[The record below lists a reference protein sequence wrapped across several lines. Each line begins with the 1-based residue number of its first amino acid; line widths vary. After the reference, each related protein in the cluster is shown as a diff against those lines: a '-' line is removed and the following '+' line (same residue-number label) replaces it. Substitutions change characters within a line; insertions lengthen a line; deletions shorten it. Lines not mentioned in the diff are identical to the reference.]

1 MSHDRDT
8 SGGTTADQSATDAQA
23 TAAAQ
28 ADAQV
33 EAQASTQ
40 AEAETTAGGVNA
52 GLLIGI
58 LVGAAFVAILNETAL
73 SNALPSLM
81 AEFSI
86 TEGTAQWLTTVFML
100 TMAVVIPTTGYL
112 MDRLTLRSIY
122 TVALSLFL
130 AGAILAAAA
139 PIFALLLLARVLQA
153 AGTALIIPLLMT
165 TIMMLIPVER
175 RGSVF
180 GLVTIVLA
188 VGPAVGPTF
197 AGVVMELASWRWI
210 FLVMIPLALIALL
223 LGLWQ
228 IKNYKEP
235 KKPPFDLFS
244 VLLSAIGFGATIYG
258 LSGMSGIADGFPTV
272 AVISLTIGVLTLVVF
287 FRRQGALMRAEA
299 AGEHKAALLN
309 TTPLKIREFSWSLG
323 LMLLSFGSLFGFI
336 IIMPIFGQT
345 VLGLSELQTGLVTL
359 PGGIIMGVMGPIV
372 GRMYDRMGTRPL
384 IIPGGALLMV
394 AMGMLLM
401 LDENK
406 DFWYLTAVAVVLNI
420 GLSCLMTPLMSNA
433 LAAVPD
439 TISSHGSAI
448 LNTLQQ
454 IAGAAGTAL
463 FIAVMSFGSARSDAD
478 EPVMA
483 LVDGVHAAFY
493 LGAGISVVVFMLAL
507 VLRIDARDIP
517 KEQRGSAPERID
529 AE

>member
-1 MSHDRDT
+1 
-8 SGGTTADQSATDAQA
+8 
-23 TAAAQ
+23 
-28 ADAQV
+28 
-33 EAQASTQ
+33 
-40 AEAETTAGGVNA
+40 
-52 GLLIGI
+52 
-58 LVGAAFVAILNETAL
+58 
-73 SNALPSLM
+73 
-81 AEFSI
+81 
-86 TEGTAQWLTTVFML
+86 
-100 TMAVVIPTTGYL
+100 
-112 MDRLTLRSIY
+112 
-122 TVALSLFL
+122 
-130 AGAILAAAA
+130 
-139 PIFALLLLARVLQA
+139 
-153 AGTALIIPLLMT
+153 
-165 TIMMLIPVER
+165 
-175 RGSVF
+175 
-180 GLVTIVLA
+180 
-188 VGPAVGPTF
+188 
-197 AGVVMELASWRWI
+197 
-210 FLVMIPLALIALL
+210 
-223 LGLWQ
+223 
-228 IKNYKEP
+228 
-235 KKPPFDLFS
+235 
-244 VLLSAIGFGATIYG
+244 
-258 LSGMSGIADGFPTV
+258 
-272 AVISLTIGVLTLVVF
+272 
-287 FRRQGALMRAEA
+287 
-299 AGEHKAALLN
+299 
-309 TTPLKIREFSWSLG
+309 
-323 LMLLSFGSLFGFI
+323 MLLSFGSLFGFI

-483 LVDGVHAAFY
+483 LVDGVHGAFY
-493 LGAGISVVVFMLAL
+493 LGAGISVVVFVLAL

>member
-1 MSHDRDT
+1 MSHDHDA
-8 SGGTTADQSATDAQA
+8 SGGAPADQNT
-23 TAAAQ
+23 T
-28 ADAQV
+28 
-33 EAQASTQ
+33 EAPGA
-40 AEAETTAGGVNA
+40 GVNA

-58 LVGAAFVAILNETAL
+58 LVAAAFVAILNETAL

-81 AEFSI
+81 TEFNV
-86 TEGTAQWLTTVFML
+86 TESTAQWLTTMFML

-112 MDRLTLRSIY
+112 MERLTLRTIY
-122 TVALSLFL
+122 TIALSLFL
-130 AGAILAAAA
+130 AGSIIAAAA
-139 PIFALLLLARVLQA
+139 PAFALLLIARVLQA

-165 TIMMLIPVER
+165 TIMILIPVDR

-180 GLVTIVLA
+180 GLVTIVMA

-197 AGVVMELASWRWI
+197 AGLILEVSSWRWI

-223 LGLWQ
+223 MGLWQ
-228 IKNYKEP
+228 IRNYNEP
-235 KKPPFDLFS
+235 SNPPFDLVS
-244 VLLSAIGFGATIYG
+244 VFLSAIGFGATIYG
-258 LSGMSGIADGFPTV
+258 LSGLGEIAESFPVV
-272 AVISLTIGVLTLVVF
+272 AVICLVVGLAVLVVF

-299 AGEHKAALLN
+299 AGDHKAPLLN

-323 LMLLSFGSLFGFI
+323 LMLLSFGTMFGFI

-345 VLGLSELQTGLVTL
+345 VLGLSELQTGLVSL
-359 PGGIIMGVMGPIV
+359 PGGLVMGAAGPII
-372 GRMYDRMGTRPL
+372 GRLYDRMGTRPL
-384 IIPGGALLMV
+384 IIPGGALLMA
-394 AMGMLLM
+394 AMGLLLL

-406 DFWYLTAVAVVLNI
+406 TFWYLTGVAVVLML

-439 TISSHGSAI
+439 TMSSHGSAI

-463 FIAVMSFGSARSDAD
+463 FIAVMGFGSSNSGAAD
-478 EPVMA
+478 PITA
-483 LVDGVHAAFY
+483 LVDGVHVAFY
-493 LGAGISVVVFMLAL
+493 LGAGISVLVFVLAV

-517 KEQRGSAPERID
+517 KEQRGSAPQRVD

>member
-1 MSHDRDT
+1 MSQNVDT
-8 SGGTTADQSATDAQA
+8 PNNSGAAGSASGDGSSRTD
-23 TAAAQ
+23 
-28 ADAQV
+28 
-33 EAQASTQ
+33 
-40 AEAETTAGGVNA
+40 GVNA

-58 LVGAAFVAILNETAL
+58 LVAAAFVAILNETAL
-73 SNALPSLM
+73 SNALPALM
-81 AEFSI
+81 AEFDI
-86 TEGTAQWLTTVFML
+86 GEDVAQWLTTVFML

-112 MDRLTLRSIY
+112 MQRLTLRTIY
-122 TVALSLFL
+122 IIALSLFL
-130 AGAILAAAA
+130 AGTILATVA
-139 PIFALLLLARVLQA
+139 PIFPVLLVARVLQA

-180 GLVTIVLA
+180 GLVTIVMA

-197 AGVVMELASWRWI
+197 SGFVMELASWRWI
-210 FLVMIPLALIALL
+210 FIVMIPLALLALL
-223 LGLWQ
+223 LGIWQ
-228 IKNYKEP
+228 IKNFEEP
-235 KKPPFDLFS
+235 SRPPFDLLS
-244 VLLSAIGFGATIYG
+244 VVLSAIGFAATIYG
-258 LSGMSGIADGFPTV
+258 LSGLSAAAEGFPTE
-272 AVISLTIGVLTLVVF
+272 AVIFLAIGVVVLIAF
-287 FRRQGALMRAEA
+287 FRRQGSLMRAEA
-299 AGEHKAALLN
+299 AGEHTAPLLN

-359 PGGIIMGVMGPIV
+359 PGGIIMGIMGPIV
-372 GRMYDRMGTRPL
+372 GRLYDKSGTRPL
-384 IIPGGALLMV
+384 IIPGGALLVV

-406 DFWYLTAVAVVLNI
+406 TFWYLAGVAVVLNV
-420 GLSCLMTPLMSNA
+420 GLSLLMTPLMSNA

-463 FIAVMSFGSARSDAD
+463 FIAVMGIGSANSSAGD
-478 EPVMA
+478 PISA
-483 LVDGVHAAFY
+483 LVDGVQVAFY
-493 LGAGISVVVFMLAL
+493 LGTAIAVLVFILAL

-517 KEQRGSAPERID
+517 HHKRGSNVERVNSE
-529 AE
+529 A